1 MQAFGFKITRQFF
14 CFFLFLPVHNCEVE
28 AGWTKD
34 QFWDKKWFGLC
45 FWKCPLLPLDSPLL
59 LSGCADPKASL
70 PSSFC
75 QCCEQN
81 HSHFPLKCFSLQ
93 SGRVG
98 PVDSG
103 LIFHS
108 CSKLGSF
115 YFSLMGNNYS
125 LCKKKEKERKRFAL
139 TVSKGYI
146 KSESLFNCWQPFC
159 IHSFLIEVSA

>member
-1 MQAFGFKITRQFF
+1 MQAFGLKITRHVVVVF
-14 CFFLFLPVHNCEVE
+14 CCFYPSITVKWKQDGLKRVHMLFI
-28 AGWTKD
+28 KD
-34 QFWDKKWFGLC
+34 QFWDKKLFALC
-45 FWKCPLLPLDSPLL
+45 FWKCLLFPLDSPLF

-70 PSSFC
+70 PCSFC

-81 HSHFPLKCFSLQ
+81 HSHFPLKCWCFSLQ

-115 YFSLMGNNYS
+115 YFRWWVIIIR
-125 LCKKKEKERKRFAL
+125 CAKRRKDL
-139 TVSKGYI
+139 P
-146 KSESLFNCWQPFC
+146 SLFLKATLNQREF
-159 IHSFLIEVSA
+159 I

>member
-45 FWKCPLLPLDSPLL
+45 FWKCPLLPLDSPLF

-115 YFSLMGNNYS
+115 YFRWWVIIIP
-125 LCKKKEKERKRFAL
+125 CAKKKKKKEKDL
-139 TVSKGYI
+139 P
-146 KSESLFNCWQPFC
+146 SLFLKATLNQRVYLIAGSHFVFIPFW
-159 IHSFLIEVSA
+159 

>member
-1 MQAFGFKITRQFF
+1 MFF
-14 CFFLFLPVHNCEVE
+14 CFFCFYLSIIVKWKQDGLKRVHMLFI
-28 AGWTKD
+28 KD
-34 QFWDKKWFGLC
+34 QFWDKELFGLC
-45 FWKCPLLPLDSPLL
+45 FWKCPLLPLDSPLF

-81 HSHFPLKCFSLQ
+81 HSHFPLKCWCFSLQ

-115 YFSLMGNNYS
+115 YFRWWVIIIP
-125 LCKKKEKERKRFAL
+125 CAKKRKRFAL

-146 KSESLFNCWQPFC
+146 KSERVYLIAGSHFVFIPFW
-159 IHSFLIEVSA
+159 